1 MDHLT
6 SRLERRLAR
15 YKNADAY
22 EAWQISRIARA
33 CYGGK
38 SAPAP
43 NYAPLAEASK
53 ESAEIMAAL
62 GRDQLNFAKQQY
74 QDSLPLF
81 QDLVAQQL
89 EIGNSSKAQADD
101 YYNYMVANQRPVE
114 AALNADAMAAGSEA
128 AQEAAA
134 GKAIADARTG
144 YTGALMTAARTGAR
158 FGYDP
163 AKIAAT
169 AGGTGL
175 SSASMQAA
183 AANDAREKE
192 KALGFAKKMDVAG
205 LYRGLPGASSGAYGM
220 ALNAGNSAGANQ
232 MQPGNTYRAG
242 MAAGASTIGAGRQ
255 MYQSGLQGVL
265 NAQTSVYNASQDS
278 GLDVGGLLGGA
289 AKLYTAFG
297 SRSDRRLKENIE
309 EVGRDQRTGLTLY
322 HFNYIGDPDT
332 RFQGVM
338 ADEAERFMPAAII
351 TTQSGLKYVNYDML
365 GIEFKEVSPCA

>member
-6 SRLERRLAR
+6 SRLERRLDR

-22 EAWQISRIARA
+22 DEWMVARITHA

-38 SAPAP
+38 SQKAPD
-43 NYAPLAEASK
+43 YTPLANA
-53 ESAEIMAAL
+53 SAESNAIMAEL
-62 GRDQLNFAKQQY
+62 GKQQLDFAKQQY
-74 QDSLPLF
+74 ADSLPMF

-89 EIGNSSKAQADD
+89 EIGESSKTQADD

-175 SSASMQAA
+175 SAASMQASA
-183 AANDAREKE
+183 AGEAREKE
-192 KALGFAKKMDVAG
+192 KGLGFAKKMDVAG

-232 MQPGNTYRAG
+232 MQPGNTYQAG
-242 MAAGASTIGAGRQ
+242 MAQGASTIGQGRQ

-265 NAQTSVYNASQDS
+265 SGESNLYGMQQQANAANAQGTASAVGTVA
-278 GLDVGGLLGGA
+278 GLAV
-289 AKLYTAFG
+289 
-297 SRSDRRLKENIE
+297 
-309 EVGRDQRTGLTLY
+309 
-322 HFNYIGDPDT
+322 
-332 RFQGVM
+332 
-338 ADEAERFMPAAII
+338 AI
-351 TTQSGLKYVNYDML
+351 
-365 GIEFKEVSPCA
+365 